1 MIQPFVIF
9 ADLVLCQQMRWMT
22 VSQLEFLKVMHCI
35 RSFCLQPMDIPF
47 ADVLTVTKHKTKEST
62 NQSDVRPT
70 IFKSGPGWGS
80 LRGRAGSRLGARPLI
95 YTSTKIFEKIFHMII
110 FFNKVLDN

>member
-1 MIQPFVIF
+1 MRSPGFPLATPFQGTLKYSGAYVRP
-9 ADLVLCQQMRWMT
+9 AGCLVDNCAIGAECGSASLP
-22 VSQLEFLKVMHCI
+22 SK
-35 RSFCLQPMDIPF
+35 
-47 ADVLTVTKHKTKEST
+47 T

>member
-9 ADLVLCQQMRWMT
+9 VDLVLCQQIQRMP
-22 VSQLEFLKVMHCI
+22 VSQLELL
-35 RSFCLQPMDIPF
+35 S
-47 ADVLTVTKHKTKEST
+47 VTKHKTKEST

>member
-1 MIQPFVIF
+1 MDDTAICHFCGF
-9 ADLVLCQQMRWMT
+9 DS
-22 VSQLEFLKVMHCI
+22 VSANPTDACGQLEL
-35 RSFCLQPMDIPF
+35 
-47 ADVLTVTKHKTKEST
+47 LTVTKHKTKEST